1 MTNRMIL
8 VTRFDGSEL
17 VVNVDLILTIERTPD
32 TVLTLTT
39 GDRIMVR
46 ETLEEIVERAVTYRF
61 RISQGPGASNG
72 LEAIA
77 EAMRDKRKTDPAG
90 VATSAM
96 PSNADESD
104 KG

>member
-1 MTNRMIL
+1 MNTRMVL

-39 GDRIMVR
+39 GDRIMVK
-46 ETLEEIVERAVTYRF
+46 ESLEEIVERAVAYRF
-61 RISQGPGASNG
+61 RISQGPGTRDG

-77 EAMRDKRKTDPAG
+77 EAMRERRITGTFEAVDPQG
-90 VATSAM
+90 S
-96 PSNADESD
+96 DED
-104 KG
+104 